1 MAFAEIVVY
10 KDIVTLF
17 DQLFDDHAANVTGPA
32 GDQNLHESLI
42 DLTRRVNAPPI
53 YECAAGGTPRVLN
66 RAARNPARNS
76 AAGNRDG
83 NHVAE
88 DERTD
93 ENDGQDRDVRE
104 ENRAV
109 VVLTAVSN

>member
-10 KDIVTLF
+10 NDIVTLF
-17 DQLFDDHAANVTGPA
+17 DQLFDDHAADVTGPA

-66 RAARNPARNS
+66 RAAGTPPGTPPPGTAPGITLPKTNGLMKPPARTGMFGKNS
-76 AAGNRDG
+76 AR
-83 NHVAE
+83 
-88 DERTD
+88 
-93 ENDGQDRDVRE
+93 
-104 ENRAV
+104 
-109 VVLTAVSN
+109 SYSSMP